1 LASWPVAQGVTVDA
15 PVRVRRSR
23 TQVKRARARGGILWI
38 ALSGVLL
45 AGVVFVNVAVL
56 RANLSLDSTT
66 NQRAKLRAE
75 NQALQSQLASALASP
90 KIQARA
96 QHQLGLVAADPSTI
110 RYLNVAP

>member
-15 PVRVRRSR
+15 PVRRPGTR
-23 TQVKRARARGGILWI
+23 VKRRARARGGILWI
-38 ALSGVLL
+38 AFSGVLL

-90 KIQARA
+90 KIQSRA
-96 QHQLGLVAADPSTI
+96 QHQLGLVAADPSSI
-110 RYLNVAP
+110 RYLNVSK